1 MNNRTPIFLGA
12 TIAIAAAQLLGAENS
27 AIAHQVEVSGGVGGT
42 AHIEPNDNPRAGIP
56 SLAWFA
62 ITRSGGELI
71 PLEACNC
78 QLAVYARPV
87 QPGDVPV
94 QQPALKPVTAEGYA
108 GVPGTEITF
117 PQVGAYELVLQGQP
131 KTPDQFQPFELRFDV
146 TVAAG
151 QAVATPS
158 PIVPPSET
166 TPEPTQPTIGLSWVI
181 LLAGLAIGIAGLLL
195 WLGQSRKK

>member
-1 MNNRTPIFLGA
+1 MNNRTAIFLGA
-12 TIAIAAAQLLGAENS
+12 TIAIGQLGGVKRSAE
-27 AIAHQVEVSGGVGGT
+27 AHQVQVSGDVGGT
-42 AHIEPNDNPRAGIP
+42 AHIEPNDNPRAGTP

-62 ITRSGGELI
+62 VTRPGGELI

-87 QPGDVPV
+87 QPGDAPV
-94 QQPALKPVTAEGYA
+94 QQPALKPVSAEGYA
-108 GVPGTEITF
+108 GVPGAEITF

-131 KTPDQFQPFELRFDV
+131 KTPDQFQPFELRFEI

-151 QAVATPS
+151 QAAPS
-158 PIVPPSET
+158 PIAPPSET
-166 TPEPTQPTIGLSWVI
+166 PPEPAQPTAGLSWVI
-181 LLAGLAIGIAGLLL
+181 LCAGLAIGIAGLLL